1 MSMETN
7 LHGRLRNT
15 SLPRSHGLLPM
26 FETVVNSIHSIEETA
41 SGVGAGRITIEIVR
55 NSQGNFDFGGEN
67 RKKGTDVQEDIVGFK
82 VIDNGV
88 GFNIAN
94 MKSFETLDSEYKVNK
109 GGRGIGRLLWLKAFR
124 NVTINSVYKDENDK
138 LKSRDFRFTATSG
151 VSDAIVKDLAGSEPI
166 ETRVF
171 LEGFEK
177 EYREASLKTVGA
189 IANSLLE
196 HCLWYFVRPGG
207 APVIRIVDGDEVILL
222 DDVYSEYMHTSASL
236 ESVVIKGKA
245 FDLTHVR
252 LRATGTRPH
261 VIAFCA
267 SNRLVKDENITG
279 KIPGLHSKIK
289 DLNGEFV
296 YACYVSS
303 PFLDE
308 SVRAERTG
316 FNINEEV
323 DGLYVDTDISLVD
336 IRNAVLGKVS
346 EHLSEYLK
354 ENMKLAADRVEKFV
368 SQKAP
373 RYRPIMAR
381 ISAGG
386 INIDP
391 NISDKDLDLTLHKF
405 LSEIEGK
412 LLSEGHDLM
421 SPMQNEELKDY
432 QARLSEYLKTAD
444 DIKKSDL
451 ANYVFHR
458 KVILDILGKAIERGK
473 DGKYACEDL
482 IHSLIMPMRKDSND
496 VKFDSFNLWLVDE
509 RLAFHDYLASD
520 TTLVSMPITST
531 VEKKEPDIC
540 ALNVFDNPIL
550 VSEGTRLP
558 LASIVVVE
566 IKRPMRN
573 DAAGGDEKDPI
584 EQALGYLDKIRKGSV
599 QTASGRQIPN
609 SEEIPGY
616 CYAICDITSSIEKR
630 CKLHGLTVTSDRL
643 GYFGYNPGY
652 KAYIEVISFDRLVNA
667 AKERNRAFFDKLG
680 LPTA

>member
-15 SLPRSHGLLPM
+15 SLPRSHGLLPL
-26 FETVVNSIHSIEETA
+26 FEAVVNSVHSIEDA
-41 SGVGAGRITIEIVR
+41 SLKVDAGKITVEIIR
-55 NSQGNFDFGGEN
+55 SSQVNFDFEGDH
-67 RKKGTDVQEDIVGFK
+67 KKRGPDAQEDIVGFR
-82 VIDNGV
+82 VTDNGV
-88 GFNIAN
+88 GFNDVN
-94 MKSFETLDSEYKVNK
+94 MKSFETLDSEYKVSR

-124 NVTINSVYKDENDK
+124 GVSIKSVYRNDGK
-138 LKSRDFRFTATSG
+138 LRTREFKFTAKSG
-151 VSDAIVKDLAGSEPI
+151 VTDPIVKNATGKELV
-166 ETRVF
+166 ETSVY
-171 LEGFEK
+171 LEGFET
-177 EYREASLKTVGA
+177 EYREASFKTIGA

-196 HCLWYFVRPGG
+196 HCLWYFVRQGG
-207 APVIRIVDGDEVILL
+207 APGIFIIDGDETVSL
-222 DDVYSEYMHTSASL
+222 DNVYNEHMQTSASS
-236 ESVVIKGKA
+236 ESLVIKGRN
-245 FDLTHVR
+245 FDLIHVR
-252 LRATGTRPH
+252 LRATGTKPH
-261 VIAFCA
+261 VVAFCA
-267 SNRLVKDENITG
+267 SNRLVRDENITG
-279 KIPGLHSKIK
+279 KIPGLYSRIK
-289 DLNGEFV
+289 DAKGEFV

-308 SVRAERTG
+308 NVRAERTS
-316 FNINEEV
+316 FNINEDVE
-323 DGLYVDTDISLVD
+323 GLYADKDISLTD
-336 IRNAVLGKVS
+336 IRGAVIEKAA

-354 ENMKLAADRVEKFV
+354 ENVNRAMSRVEKFV

-381 ISAGG
+381 IPVGSL
-386 INIDP
+386 NVDP
-391 NISDKDLDLTLHKF
+391 NISDKELDLTLHKI

-421 SPMQNEELKDY
+421 SPMQDEGMQDY
-432 QARLSEYLKTAD
+432 QKRLGEYLKTAD

-482 IHSLIMPMRKDSND
+482 IHNLIMPMRKDSND
-496 VKFDSFNLWLVDE
+496 IRFDSFNLWLIDE

-520 TTLVSMPITST
+520 TTLSAMPITASEET
-531 VEKKEPDIC
+531 KEPDLC

-558 LASIVVVE
+558 LASIVIVE

-573 DAAGGDEKDPI
+573 DAAAGEDKDPI
-584 EQALGYLDKIRKGSV
+584 EQALGYLDKIRKGAV
-599 QTASGRQIPN
+599 QTASGRPIPN

-616 CYAICDITSSIEKR
+616 CYAICDITPSIEKR
-630 CKLHGLTVTSDRL
+630 CKIHGLTVTSDKL
-643 GYFGYNPGY
+643 GYFGYNANY
-652 KAYIEVISFDRLVNA
+652 KAYIEVISFDRLVNS

-680 LPTA
+680 LPTT